1 LHDGSAATLEETIG
15 RHGNEADLARRGY
28 DRTAESDRAALLAFL
43 RSL

>member
-15 RHGNEADLARRGY
+15 RHGNEAELSRRGFE
-28 DRTAESDRAALLAFL
+28 RAAESDRAALMAFL